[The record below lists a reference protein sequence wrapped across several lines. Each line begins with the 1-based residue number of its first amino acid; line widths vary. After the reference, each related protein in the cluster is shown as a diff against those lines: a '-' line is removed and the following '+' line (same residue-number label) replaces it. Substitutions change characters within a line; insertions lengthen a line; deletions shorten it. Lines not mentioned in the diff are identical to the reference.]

1 MQDVN
6 VAKSFYASLLHMK
19 EKGGQESRGGGGG
32 WGGADKAELQR
43 SEWRGCNL
51 CCCSCCDNSEQ
62 SSRQSCHFAA
72 LKSRL
77 DGWIEYLPLTFLRV
91 E

>member
-6 VAKSFYASLLHMK
+6 VAKSFYASLLHIK
-19 EKGGQESRGGGGG
+19 EKGRQESRGEMGGG

-43 SEWRGCNL
+43 SEWRECNL

-62 SSRQSCHFAA
+62 SSRHSCHFAA

-77 DGWIEYLPLTFLRV
+77 DGWIG
-91 E
+91 